1 MRKQGE
7 KLMYRSDMGIFEQQ
21 LRERQKRDQKEMSHS
36 IMDVI
41 DSLRGK
47 SRYHA
52 DEASTENLRH
62 ELALICQLYKVE
74 IPSEYHDTNDVN
86 ELIDYITQPSGVMHR
101 RVMLEGDWW
110 KNGAGALLAV
120 KKDKGDFCAI
130 LPRKT
135 GGYTFLDTK
144 SGAKVRVTNKNK
156 DMFEKEALCFYMPL
170 PVVEMSG
177 KQLLIF
183 LLKRIAPSDYAMVLI
198 ATLLATLLGML
209 TPFMTGF
216 IFSRLIPA
224 GKGEIVFTASILLII
239 TAFAAYIM
247 SIVRTGTLER
257 IKDRMDNILQNA
269 LMSRLIH
276 LPPRFFQRKSSG
288 GLAECINYLERISVI
303 IADAI
308 LGPGITAVFSLG
320 YVVQIW
326 LLAPAL
332 ALPAFVTL
340 IVQALIIIFSIK
352 QRARLFREE
361 FAANME
367 VKGITYSAISGIQR
381 IKLSGSEK
389 RMLSRWAKAYKNR
402 AKAGYNIYFPS
413 TMQNELVV
421 ATALAGT
428 LWVYFAGAVRG
439 IELSQFV
446 AFLSAFTIA
455 TNNLTSLSE
464 SGQLLYFFKP
474 ILNFVAPVLGE
485 VPETSAGKT
494 IVGRLSGAIELSHVT
509 FRYSENGPVVLD
521 DLDLKINPGE
531 YIAIVGRSGCGK
543 STLMRLLMGFEKPE
557 NGLVTYDQKDLE
569 ELDPASMRRN
579 IGAVLQN
586 GTLFAGSIFSNI
598 TISAPW
604 LTLKEAWEA
613 AEMASMADDIRNM
626 PMGMHTLISEGS
638 GGISG
643 GQKQRLM
650 IARAIAP
657 KPKILM
663 FDEATSALDNIT
675 QKKVSDTLDKL
686 NCTRVVIAH
695 RLSTIRNCDRILVL
709 DKGKIAED
717 GSYDELIAKNGLFA
731 ELVERQRL

>member
-1 MRKQGE
+1 MRKQE
-7 KLMYRSDMGIFEQQ
+7 KKRSNMGIFEEQ
-21 LRERQKRDQKEMSHS
+21 LLERLKRDDAELSHS
-36 IMDVI
+36 IDDVI

-52 DEASTENLRH
+52 DGTSMENLRH
-62 ELALICQLYKVE
+62 ELELICQFYKVD
-74 IPSEYHDTNDVN
+74 IPSEFHDTKDVN
-86 ELIDYITQPSGVMHR
+86 EFIDYMTHPSGIMHR
-101 RVMLEGDWW
+101 RVMLEGNWW
-110 KNGAGALLAV
+110 KDCDGALLAV
-120 KKDKGDFCAI
+120 TKDKGEFCAL

-135 GGYTFLDTK
+135 GGYSFWNTS
-144 SGAKVRVTNKNK
+144 SGAREKLTSKHK
-156 DMFEKEALCFYMPL
+156 DMFEKEALCFYEPL
-170 PVVEMSG
+170 PEEVKNG
-177 KQLLIF
+177 KQLLFFLFKHIAIF
-183 LLKRIAPSDYAMVLI
+183 DYAIVLL
-198 ATLLATLLGML
+198 ATLLATLLGMM
-209 TPFMTGF
+209 TPYISGI
-216 IFSRLIPA
+216 IFSRLIPS
-224 GKGEIVFTASILLII
+224 GKTDIVFTTAILLLI
-239 TAFAAYIM
+239 TVLAAYIM
-247 SIVRTGTLER
+247 SVVRTGTLER
-257 IKDRMDNILQNA
+257 IKNRMENVVQNA
-269 LMSRLIH
+269 LMSKLMH
-276 LPPRFFQRKSSG
+276 LPPRFFQRKSAG
-288 GLAECINYLERISVI
+288 GLATIITYLDRLPMV
-303 IADAI
+303 IADVL
-308 LGPGITAVFSLG
+308 LGPCITAVFSFA
-320 YVVQIW
+320 YVIQIGV
-326 LLAPAL
+326 LAPSL

-352 QRARLFREE
+352 QKLRLTREE
-361 FAANME
+361 LNANME

-389 RMLSRWAKAYKNR
+389 RIVSRWAKAYKNR
-402 AKAGYNIYFPS
+402 AKAAYKVYFPS

-421 ATALAGT
+421 AAALAGT
-428 LWVYFAGAVRG
+428 LWVYFSGASRG

-446 AFLSAFTIA
+446 VFLSAFSIA
-455 TNNLTSLSE
+455 TNNITSLSE
-464 SGQLLYFFKP
+464 CAQHLPFLKPSLKLIEP
-474 ILNFVAPVLGE
+474 ILSEA
-485 VPETSAGKT
+485 PETSAGKAV
-494 IVGRLSGAIELSHVT
+494 VGRLSGAIEMSHVT
-509 FRYSENGPVVLD
+509 FRYSEKSPVVLD
-521 DLDLKINPGE
+521 DLNLKIKPRE

-557 NGLVTYDQKDLE
+557 SGMIMYDQRDLA
-569 ELDPASMRRN
+569 ELDPASLRRN
-579 IGAVLQN
+579 IGVVLQN
-586 GTLFAGSIFSNI
+586 GKLFAGSIFSNI

-613 AEMASMADDIRNM
+613 AEMAGMADDIRNM

-675 QKKVSDTLDKL
+675 QKKVSDTLDTL

-695 RLSTIRNCDRILVL
+695 RLSTIRNCDRILVM

>member
-1 MRKQGE
+1 MRKQE
-7 KLMYRSDMGIFEQQ
+7 KKRSNMGIFEEQ
-21 LRERQKRDQKEMSHS
+21 LRERLKRDDAELSHS
-36 IMDVI
+36 IDDVI

-52 DEASTENLRH
+52 DGTSMENLRH
-62 ELALICQLYKVE
+62 ELELICQFYKVE
-74 IPSEYHDTNDVN
+74 IPSEFHDTKDVN
-86 ELIDYITQPSGVMHR
+86 EFIDYMTHPSGIMHR
-101 RVMLEGDWW
+101 RVMLEGNWW
-110 KNGAGALLAV
+110 KDCDGALLAV
-120 KKDKGDFCAI
+120 TKDKGEFCAL

-135 GGYTFLDTK
+135 GGYSFWNTS
-144 SGAKVRVTNKNK
+144 SGAREKLTSKHK
-156 DMFEKEALCFYMPL
+156 DMFEKEALCFYEPL
-170 PVVEMSG
+170 PEEVKNG
-177 KQLLIF
+177 KQLLFFLFKHIAIF
-183 LLKRIAPSDYAMVLI
+183 DYAIVLL
-198 ATLLATLLGML
+198 ATLLATLLGMM
-209 TPFMTGF
+209 TPYISGI
-216 IFSRLIPA
+216 IFSRLIPS
-224 GKGEIVFTASILLII
+224 GKTDIVFTTAILLLI
-239 TAFAAYIM
+239 TVLAAYIM
-247 SIVRTGTLER
+247 SVVRTGTLER
-257 IKDRMDNILQNA
+257 IKNRMENVVQNA
-269 LMSRLIH
+269 LMSKLMH
-276 LPPRFFQRKSSG
+276 LPPRFFQRKSAG
-288 GLAECINYLERISVI
+288 GLATIITYLDRLPMV
-303 IADAI
+303 IADVL
-308 LGPGITAVFSLG
+308 LGPCITAVFSFA
-320 YVVQIW
+320 YVIQIGV
-326 LLAPAL
+326 LAPSL

-352 QRARLFREE
+352 QKLRLTREE
-361 FAANME
+361 LNANME

-389 RMLSRWAKAYKNR
+389 RIVSRWAKAYKNR
-402 AKAGYNIYFPS
+402 AKAAYKVYFPS

-421 ATALAGT
+421 AAALAGT
-428 LWVYFAGAVRG
+428 LWVYFSGASRG

-446 AFLSAFTIA
+446 VFLSAFSIA
-455 TNNLTSLSE
+455 TNNITSLSE
-464 SGQLLYFFKP
+464 CAQHLPFLKPSLKLIEP
-474 ILNFVAPVLGE
+474 ILSEA
-485 VPETSAGKT
+485 PETSAGKT
-494 IVGRLSGAIELSHVT
+494 VVGRLSGAIEMSHVT
-509 FRYSENGPVVLD
+509 FRYSEKSPVVLD
-521 DLDLKINPGE
+521 DLNLKIKPRE

-557 NGLVTYDQKDLE
+557 SGMVMYDQKDLA
-569 ELDPASMRRN
+569 ELDPASLRRN
-579 IGAVLQN
+579 IGVVLQN
-586 GTLFAGSIFSNI
+586 GKLFAGSIFSNI

-613 AEMASMADDIRNM
+613 AEMAGMADDIRNM

-675 QKKVSDTLDKL
+675 QKKVSDTLDTL

-695 RLSTIRNCDRILVL
+695 RLSTIRNCDRILVM

>member
-1 MRKQGE
+1 MRKQE
-7 KLMYRSDMGIFEQQ
+7 KKRSNMGIFEEH
-21 LRERQKRDQKEMSHS
+21 LRERLKRDDAELSHS
-36 IMDVI
+36 IDDVI

-52 DEASTENLRH
+52 DGTSMENLRH
-62 ELALICQLYKVE
+62 ELELICQFYKVD
-74 IPSEYHDTNDVN
+74 IPSEFHDTKDVN
-86 ELIDYITQPSGVMHR
+86 EFIDYMTHPSGIMHR
-101 RVMLEGDWW
+101 RVMLEGNWW
-110 KNGAGALLAV
+110 KDCDGALLAV
-120 KKDKGDFCAI
+120 TKDKGEFCAL

-135 GGYTFLDTK
+135 GGYSFWNTS
-144 SGAKVRVTNKNK
+144 SGAREKLTSKHK
-156 DMFEKEALCFYMPL
+156 DMFEKEALCFYEPL
-170 PVVEMSG
+170 PEEVKNG
-177 KQLLIF
+177 KQLLFFLFKHIAIF
-183 LLKRIAPSDYAMVLI
+183 DYAIVLL
-198 ATLLATLLGML
+198 ATLLATLLGMM
-209 TPFMTGF
+209 TPYISGI
-216 IFSRLIPA
+216 IFSRLIPS
-224 GKGEIVFTASILLII
+224 GKTDIVFTTAILLLI
-239 TAFAAYIM
+239 TVLAAYIM
-247 SIVRTGTLER
+247 SVVRTGTLER
-257 IKDRMDNILQNA
+257 IKNRMENVVQNA
-269 LMSRLIH
+269 LMSKLMH
-276 LPPRFFQRKSSG
+276 LPPRFFQRKSAG
-288 GLAECINYLERISVI
+288 GLATIITYLDRLPMV
-303 IADAI
+303 IADVL
-308 LGPGITAVFSLG
+308 LGPCITAVFSFA
-320 YVVQIW
+320 YVIQIGV
-326 LLAPAL
+326 LAPSL

-352 QRARLFREE
+352 QKLRLTREE
-361 FAANME
+361 LNANME

-389 RMLSRWAKAYKNR
+389 RIVSRWAKAYKNR
-402 AKAGYNIYFPS
+402 AKAAYKVYFPS

-421 ATALAGT
+421 AAALAGT
-428 LWVYFAGAVRG
+428 LWVYFSGASRG

-446 AFLSAFTIA
+446 VFLSAFSIA
-455 TNNLTSLSE
+455 TNNITSLSE
-464 SGQLLYFFKP
+464 CAQHLPFLKPSLKLIEP
-474 ILNFVAPVLGE
+474 ILSEA
-485 VPETSAGKT
+485 PETSAGKT
-494 IVGRLSGAIELSHVT
+494 VVGRLSGTIEMSHVT
-509 FRYSENGPVVLD
+509 FRYSEKSPVVLD
-521 DLDLKINPGE
+521 DLNLKIKPRE

-557 NGLVTYDQKDLE
+557 SGMVMYDQKDLA
-569 ELDPASMRRN
+569 ELDPASLRRN
-579 IGAVLQN
+579 IGVVLQN
-586 GTLFAGSIFSNI
+586 GKLFAGSIFSNI

-613 AEMASMADDIRNM
+613 AEMAGMADDIRNM

-675 QKKVSDTLDKL
+675 QKKVSDTLDTL

-695 RLSTIRNCDRILVL
+695 RLSTIRNCDRILVM

>member
-1 MRKQGE
+1 
-7 KLMYRSDMGIFEQQ
+7 MGIFEEQ
-21 LRERQKRDQKEMSHS
+21 LRERLKRDDAELSHS
-36 IMDVI
+36 IDDVI

-52 DEASTENLRH
+52 DGTSMENLRH
-62 ELALICQLYKVE
+62 ELELICQFYKVD
-74 IPSEYHDTNDVN
+74 IPSEFHDTKDVN
-86 ELIDYITQPSGVMHR
+86 EFIDYMTHPSGIMHR
-101 RVMLEGDWW
+101 RVMLEGNWW
-110 KNGAGALLAV
+110 KDCDGALLAV
-120 KKDKGDFCAI
+120 TKDKGEFCAL

-135 GGYTFLDTK
+135 GGYSFWNTS
-144 SGAKVRVTNKNK
+144 SGAREKLTSKHK
-156 DMFEKEALCFYMPL
+156 DMFEKEALCFYEPL
-170 PVVEMSG
+170 PEEVKNG
-177 KQLLIF
+177 KQLLFFLFKHIAIF
-183 LLKRIAPSDYAMVLI
+183 DYAIVLL
-198 ATLLATLLGML
+198 ATLLATLLGMM
-209 TPFMTGF
+209 TPYISGI
-216 IFSRLIPA
+216 IFSRLIPS
-224 GKGEIVFTASILLII
+224 GKTDIVFTTAILLLI
-239 TAFAAYIM
+239 TVLAAYIM
-247 SIVRTGTLER
+247 SVVRTGTLER
-257 IKDRMDNILQNA
+257 IKNRMENVVQNA
-269 LMSRLIH
+269 LMSKLMH
-276 LPPRFFQRKSSG
+276 LPPRFFQRKSAG
-288 GLAECINYLERISVI
+288 GLATIITYLDRLPMV
-303 IADAI
+303 IADVL
-308 LGPGITAVFSLG
+308 LGPCITAVFSFA
-320 YVVQIW
+320 YVIQIGV
-326 LLAPAL
+326 LAPSL

-352 QRARLFREE
+352 QKLRLTREE
-361 FAANME
+361 LNANME

-389 RMLSRWAKAYKNR
+389 RIVSRWAKAYKNR
-402 AKAGYNIYFPS
+402 AKAAYKVYFPS

-421 ATALAGT
+421 AAALAGT
-428 LWVYFAGAVRG
+428 LWVYFSGASRG

-446 AFLSAFTIA
+446 VFLSAFSIA
-455 TNNLTSLSE
+455 TNNITSLSE
-464 SGQLLYFFKP
+464 CAQHLPFLKPSLKLIEP
-474 ILNFVAPVLGE
+474 ILSEA
-485 VPETSAGKT
+485 PETSAGKT
-494 IVGRLSGAIELSHVT
+494 VVGRLSGAIEMSHVT
-509 FRYSENGPVVLD
+509 FRYSEKSPVVLD
-521 DLDLKINPGE
+521 DLNLKIKPRE

-557 NGLVTYDQKDLE
+557 SGMVMYDQKDLA
-569 ELDPASMRRN
+569 ELDPASLRRN
-579 IGAVLQN
+579 IGVVLQN
-586 GTLFAGSIFSNI
+586 GKLFAGSIFSNI

-613 AEMASMADDIRNM
+613 AEMAGMADDIRNM

-675 QKKVSDTLDKL
+675 QKKVSDTLDTL

-695 RLSTIRNCDRILVL
+695 RLSTIRNCDRILVM

>member
-1 MRKQGE
+1 MRKQE
-7 KLMYRSDMGIFEQQ
+7 KKRSNMGIFEEQ
-21 LRERQKRDQKEMSHS
+21 LRERLKRDDAELSHS
-36 IMDVI
+36 IDDVI

-52 DEASTENLRH
+52 DGTSMENLRH
-62 ELALICQLYKVE
+62 ELELICQFYKVD
-74 IPSEYHDTNDVN
+74 IPSEFHDTKDVN
-86 ELIDYITQPSGVMHR
+86 EFIDYMTHPSGIMHR
-101 RVMLEGDWW
+101 RVMLEGNWW
-110 KNGAGALLAV
+110 KDCDGALLAV
-120 KKDKGDFCAI
+120 TKDKGEFCAL

-135 GGYTFLDTK
+135 GGYSFWNTS
-144 SGAKVRVTNKNK
+144 SGAREKLTGKHN
-156 DMFEKEALCFYMPL
+156 DMFEKEALCFYEPL
-170 PVVEMSG
+170 PEEVKNG
-177 KQLLIF
+177 KQLLFFLFKHIAIF
-183 LLKRIAPSDYAMVLI
+183 DYAIVLL
-198 ATLLATLLGML
+198 ATLLATLLGMM
-209 TPFMTGF
+209 TPYISGI
-216 IFSRLIPA
+216 IFSRLIPS
-224 GKGEIVFTASILLII
+224 GKTDIVFTTAILLLI
-239 TAFAAYIM
+239 TVLAAYIM
-247 SIVRTGTLER
+247 SVVRTGTLER
-257 IKDRMDNILQNA
+257 IKNRMENVVQNA
-269 LMSRLIH
+269 LMSKLMH
-276 LPPRFFQRKSSG
+276 LPPRFFQRKSAG
-288 GLAECINYLERISVI
+288 GLATIITYLDRLPMV
-303 IADAI
+303 IADVL
-308 LGPGITAVFSLG
+308 LGPCITAVFSFA
-320 YVVQIW
+320 YVIQIGV
-326 LLAPAL
+326 LAPSL

-352 QRARLFREE
+352 QKLRLTREE
-361 FAANME
+361 LNANME

-389 RMLSRWAKAYKNR
+389 RIVSRWAKAYKNR
-402 AKAGYNIYFPS
+402 AKAAYKVYFPS

-421 ATALAGT
+421 AAALAGT
-428 LWVYFAGAVRG
+428 LWVYFSGASRG

-446 AFLSAFTIA
+446 VFLSAFSIA
-455 TNNLTSLSE
+455 TNNITSLSE
-464 SGQLLYFFKP
+464 CAQHLPFLKPSLKLIEP
-474 ILNFVAPVLGE
+474 ILSE
-485 VPETSAGKT
+485 TPETSAGKT
-494 IVGRLSGAIELSHVT
+494 VVGRLSGAIEMSHVT
-509 FRYSENGPVVLD
+509 FRYSEKSPVVLD
-521 DLDLKINPGE
+521 DFNLKIKPRE

-557 NGLVTYDQKDLE
+557 SGMVMYDQKDLA
-569 ELDPASMRRN
+569 ELDPASLRRN
-579 IGAVLQN
+579 IGVVLQN
-586 GTLFAGSIFSNI
+586 GKLFAGSIFSNI

-613 AEMASMADDIRNM
+613 AEMAGMADDIRNM

-675 QKKVSDTLDKL
+675 QKKVSDTLDTL

-695 RLSTIRNCDRILVL
+695 RLSTIRNCDRILVM

>member
-1 MRKQGE
+1 MRKQE
-7 KLMYRSDMGIFEQQ
+7 KKRSNMGIFEEQ
-21 LRERQKRDQKEMSHS
+21 LLERLKRDDAELSHS
-36 IMDVI
+36 IDDVI

-52 DEASTENLRH
+52 DGTSMENLRH
-62 ELALICQLYKVE
+62 ELELICQFYKVD
-74 IPSEYHDTNDVN
+74 IPSEFHDTKDVN
-86 ELIDYITQPSGVMHR
+86 EFIDYMTHPSGIMHR
-101 RVMLEGDWW
+101 RVMLEGNWW
-110 KNGAGALLAV
+110 KDCDGALLAV
-120 KKDKGDFCAI
+120 TKDKGEFCAL

-135 GGYTFLDTK
+135 GGYSFWNTS
-144 SGAKVRVTNKNK
+144 SGAREKLTSKHK
-156 DMFEKEALCFYMPL
+156 DMFEKEALCFYEPL
-170 PVVEMSG
+170 PEEVKNG
-177 KQLLIF
+177 KQLLFFLFKHIAIF
-183 LLKRIAPSDYAMVLI
+183 DYAIVLL
-198 ATLLATLLGML
+198 ATLLATLLGMM
-209 TPFMTGF
+209 TPYISGI
-216 IFSRLIPA
+216 IFSRLIPS
-224 GKGEIVFTASILLII
+224 GKTDIVFTTAILLLI
-239 TAFAAYIM
+239 TVLAAYIM
-247 SIVRTGTLER
+247 SVVRTGTLER
-257 IKDRMDNILQNA
+257 IKNRMENVVQNA
-269 LMSRLIH
+269 LMSKLMH
-276 LPPRFFQRKSSG
+276 LPPRFFQRKSAG
-288 GLAECINYLERISVI
+288 GLATIITYLDRLPMV
-303 IADAI
+303 IADVL
-308 LGPGITAVFSLG
+308 LGPCITAVFSFA
-320 YVVQIW
+320 YVIQIGV
-326 LLAPAL
+326 LAPSL

-352 QRARLFREE
+352 QKLRLTREE
-361 FAANME
+361 LSANME

-389 RMLSRWAKAYKNR
+389 RIVSRWAKAYKDR
-402 AKAGYNIYFPS
+402 AKAAYKVYFPS

-421 ATALAGT
+421 AAALAGT
-428 LWVYFAGAVRG
+428 LWVYFSGASRG

-446 AFLSAFTIA
+446 VFLSAFSIA
-455 TNNLTSLSE
+455 TNNITSLSE
-464 SGQLLYFFKP
+464 CAQHLPFLKPSLKLIEP
-474 ILNFVAPVLGE
+474 ILSEA
-485 VPETSAGKT
+485 PETSAGKMV
-494 IVGRLSGAIELSHVT
+494 VGRLSGAIEMSHVT
-509 FRYSENGPVVLD
+509 FRYSEKSPVVLD
-521 DLDLKINPGE
+521 DLNLKIKPRE

-557 NGLVTYDQKDLE
+557 SGMIMYDQRDLA
-569 ELDPASMRRN
+569 ELDPASLRRN
-579 IGAVLQN
+579 IGVVLQN
-586 GTLFAGSIFSNI
+586 GKLFAGSIFSNI

-613 AEMASMADDIRNM
+613 AEMAGMADDIRNM

-675 QKKVSDTLDKL
+675 QKKVSDTLDTL

-695 RLSTIRNCDRILVL
+695 RLSTIRNCDRILVM

>member
-1 MRKQGE
+1 MRKQE
-7 KLMYRSDMGIFEQQ
+7 KKRSNMGIFEEH
-21 LRERQKRDQKEMSHS
+21 LRERLKRDDAELSHS
-36 IMDVI
+36 IDDVI

-52 DEASTENLRH
+52 DGTSMENLRH
-62 ELALICQLYKVE
+62 ELELICQFYKVD
-74 IPSEYHDTNDVN
+74 IPSEFHDTKDVN
-86 ELIDYITQPSGVMHR
+86 EFIDYMTHPSGIMHR
-101 RVMLEGDWW
+101 RVMLEGNWW
-110 KNGAGALLAV
+110 KDCDGALLAV
-120 KKDKGDFCAI
+120 TKDKGEFCAL

-135 GGYTFLDTK
+135 GGYSFWNTS
-144 SGAKVRVTNKNK
+144 SGAREKLTSKHK
-156 DMFEKEALCFYMPL
+156 DMFEKEALCFYEPL
-170 PVVEMSG
+170 PEEVKNG
-177 KQLLIF
+177 KQLLFFLFKHIAIF
-183 LLKRIAPSDYAMVLI
+183 DYAIVLL
-198 ATLLATLLGML
+198 ATLLATLLGMM
-209 TPFMTGF
+209 TPYISGI
-216 IFSRLIPA
+216 IFSRLIPS
-224 GKGEIVFTASILLII
+224 GKTDIVFTTAILLLI
-239 TAFAAYIM
+239 TVLAAYIM
-247 SIVRTGTLER
+247 SVVRTGTLER
-257 IKDRMDNILQNA
+257 IKNRMENVVQNA
-269 LMSRLIH
+269 LMSKLMH
-276 LPPRFFQRKSSG
+276 LPPRFFQRKSAG
-288 GLAECINYLERISVI
+288 GLATIITYLDRLPMV
-303 IADAI
+303 IADVL
-308 LGPGITAVFSLG
+308 LGPCITAVFSFA
-320 YVVQIW
+320 YVIQIGV
-326 LLAPAL
+326 LAPSL

-352 QRARLFREE
+352 QKLRLTREE
-361 FAANME
+361 LNANME

-389 RMLSRWAKAYKNR
+389 RIVSRWAKAYKNR
-402 AKAGYNIYFPS
+402 AKAAYKVYFPS

-421 ATALAGT
+421 AAALAGT
-428 LWVYFAGAVRG
+428 LWVYFSGASRG

-446 AFLSAFTIA
+446 VFLSAFSIA
-455 TNNLTSLSE
+455 TNNITSLSE
-464 SGQLLYFFKP
+464 CAQHLPFLKPSLKLIEP
-474 ILNFVAPVLGE
+474 ILSEA
-485 VPETSAGKT
+485 PETSAGKT
-494 IVGRLSGAIELSHVT
+494 VVGRLSGAIEMSHVT
-509 FRYSENGPVVLD
+509 FRYSEKSPVVLD
-521 DLDLKINPGE
+521 DLNLKIKPRE

-557 NGLVTYDQKDLE
+557 SGMVMYDQKDLA
-569 ELDPASMRRN
+569 ELDPASLRRN
-579 IGAVLQN
+579 IGVVLQN
-586 GTLFAGSIFSNI
+586 GKLFAGSIFSNI

-613 AEMASMADDIRNM
+613 AEMAGMADDIRNM

-675 QKKVSDTLDKL
+675 QKKVSDTLDTL

-695 RLSTIRNCDRILVL
+695 RLSTIRNCDRILVM

>member
-1 MRKQGE
+1 MRKQE
-7 KLMYRSDMGIFEQQ
+7 KKRSNMGIFEEQ
-21 LRERQKRDQKEMSHS
+21 LRERLKRDDAELSHS
-36 IMDVI
+36 IDDVI

-52 DEASTENLRH
+52 DGTSMENLRH
-62 ELALICQLYKVE
+62 ELELICQFYKVD
-74 IPSEYHDTNDVN
+74 IPSEFHDTKDVN
-86 ELIDYITQPSGVMHR
+86 EFIDYMTHPSGIMHR
-101 RVMLEGDWW
+101 RVMLEGNWW
-110 KNGAGALLAV
+110 KDCDGALLAV
-120 KKDKGDFCAI
+120 TKDKGEFCAL

-135 GGYTFLDTK
+135 GGYSFWNTS
-144 SGAKVRVTNKNK
+144 SGAREKLTSKHK
-156 DMFEKEALCFYMPL
+156 DMFEKEALCFYEPL
-170 PVVEMSG
+170 PEEVKNG
-177 KQLLIF
+177 KQLLFFLFKHIAIF
-183 LLKRIAPSDYAMVLI
+183 DYAVVLL
-198 ATLLATLLGML
+198 ATLLATLLGMM
-209 TPFMTGF
+209 TPYISGI
-216 IFSRLIPA
+216 IFSRLIPS
-224 GKGEIVFTASILLII
+224 GKTDIVFTTAILLLI
-239 TAFAAYIM
+239 TVLAAYIM
-247 SIVRTGTLER
+247 SVVRTGTLER
-257 IKDRMDNILQNA
+257 IKNRMENVVQNA
-269 LMSRLIH
+269 LMSKLMH
-276 LPPRFFQRKSSG
+276 LPPRFFQRKSAG
-288 GLAECINYLERISVI
+288 GLATIITYLDRLPMV
-303 IADAI
+303 IADVL
-308 LGPGITAVFSLG
+308 LGPCITAVFSFA
-320 YVVQIW
+320 YVIQIGV
-326 LLAPAL
+326 LAPSL

-352 QRARLFREE
+352 QKLRLTREE
-361 FAANME
+361 LNANME

-389 RMLSRWAKAYKNR
+389 RIVSRWAKAYKNR
-402 AKAGYNIYFPS
+402 AKAAYKVYFPS

-421 ATALAGT
+421 AAALAGT
-428 LWVYFAGAVRG
+428 LWVYFSGASRG

-446 AFLSAFTIA
+446 VFLSAFSIA
-455 TNNLTSLSE
+455 TNNITSLSE
-464 SGQLLYFFKP
+464 CAQHLPFLKPSLKLIEP
-474 ILNFVAPVLGE
+474 ILSEA
-485 VPETSAGKT
+485 PETSAGKT
-494 IVGRLSGAIELSHVT
+494 VVGRLSGAIEMSHVT
-509 FRYSENGPVVLD
+509 FRYSEKSPVVLD
-521 DLDLKINPGE
+521 DLNLKIKPRE

-557 NGLVTYDQKDLE
+557 SGMVMYDQKDLA
-569 ELDPASMRRN
+569 ELDPASLRRN
-579 IGAVLQN
+579 IGVVLQN
-586 GTLFAGSIFSNI
+586 GKLFAGSIFSNI

-613 AEMASMADDIRNM
+613 AEMAGMADDIRNM

-675 QKKVSDTLDKL
+675 QKKVSDTLDTL

-695 RLSTIRNCDRILVL
+695 RLSTIRNCDRILVM

>member
-1 MRKQGE
+1 MRKQE
-7 KLMYRSDMGIFEQQ
+7 KKRSNMGIFEEH
-21 LRERQKRDQKEMSHS
+21 LRERLKREDAELSHS
-36 IMDVI
+36 IDDVI

-52 DEASTENLRH
+52 DGTSMENLRH
-62 ELALICQLYKVE
+62 ELELICQFYKVD
-74 IPSEYHDTNDVN
+74 IPSEFHDTKDVN
-86 ELIDYITQPSGVMHR
+86 EFIDYMTHPSGIMHR
-101 RVMLEGDWW
+101 RVMLEGNWW
-110 KNGAGALLAV
+110 KDCDGALLAV
-120 KKDKGDFCAI
+120 TKDKGEFCAL

-135 GGYTFLDTK
+135 GGYSFWNTS
-144 SGAKVRVTNKNK
+144 SGAREKLTSKHK
-156 DMFEKEALCFYMPL
+156 DMFEKEALCFYEPL
-170 PVVEMSG
+170 PEEVKNG
-177 KQLLIF
+177 KQLLFFLFKHIAIF
-183 LLKRIAPSDYAMVLI
+183 DYAIVLL
-198 ATLLATLLGML
+198 ATLLATLLGMM
-209 TPFMTGF
+209 TPYISGI
-216 IFSRLIPA
+216 IFSRLIPS
-224 GKGEIVFTASILLII
+224 GKTDIVFTTAILLLI
-239 TAFAAYIM
+239 TVLAAYIM
-247 SIVRTGTLER
+247 SVVRTGTLER
-257 IKDRMDNILQNA
+257 IKNRMENVVQNA
-269 LMSRLIH
+269 LMSKLMH
-276 LPPRFFQRKSSG
+276 LPPRFFQRKSAG
-288 GLAECINYLERISVI
+288 GLATIITYLDRLPMV
-303 IADAI
+303 IADVL
-308 LGPGITAVFSLG
+308 LGPCITAVFSFA
-320 YVVQIW
+320 YVIQIGV
-326 LLAPAL
+326 LAPSL

-352 QRARLFREE
+352 QKLRLTREE
-361 FAANME
+361 LNANME

-389 RMLSRWAKAYKNR
+389 RIVSRWAKAYKNR
-402 AKAGYNIYFPS
+402 AKAAYKVYFPS

-421 ATALAGT
+421 AAALAGT
-428 LWVYFAGAVRG
+428 LWVYFSGASRG

-446 AFLSAFTIA
+446 VFLSAFSIA
-455 TNNLTSLSE
+455 TNNITSLSE
-464 SGQLLYFFKP
+464 CAQHLPFLKPSLKLIEP
-474 ILNFVAPVLGE
+474 ILSEA
-485 VPETSAGKT
+485 PETSAGKT
-494 IVGRLSGAIELSHVT
+494 VVGRLSGAIEMSHVT
-509 FRYSENGPVVLD
+509 FRYSEKSPVVLD
-521 DLDLKINPGE
+521 DLNLKIKPRE

-557 NGLVTYDQKDLE
+557 SGMVMYDQKDLA
-569 ELDPASMRRN
+569 ELDPASLRRN
-579 IGAVLQN
+579 IGVVLQN
-586 GTLFAGSIFSNI
+586 GKLFAGSIFSNI

-613 AEMASMADDIRNM
+613 AEMAGMADDIRNM

-675 QKKVSDTLDKL
+675 QKKVSDTLDTL

-695 RLSTIRNCDRILVL
+695 RLSTIRNCDRILVM

>member
-1 MRKQGE
+1 MRKQE
-7 KLMYRSDMGIFEQQ
+7 KKRSNMGIFEEQ
-21 LRERQKRDQKEMSHS
+21 LRERLKRDDAELSHS
-36 IMDVI
+36 IDDVI

-52 DEASTENLRH
+52 DGTSMENLRH
-62 ELALICQLYKVE
+62 ELELICQFYKVD
-74 IPSEYHDTNDVN
+74 IPSEFHDTKDVN
-86 ELIDYITQPSGVMHR
+86 EFIDYMTHPSGIMHR
-101 RVMLEGDWW
+101 RVMLEGNWW
-110 KNGAGALLAV
+110 KDCDGALLAV
-120 KKDKGDFCAI
+120 TKDKGEFCAL

-135 GGYTFLDTK
+135 GGYSFWNTS
-144 SGAKVRVTNKNK
+144 SGAREKLTGKHN
-156 DMFEKEALCFYMPL
+156 DMFEKEALCFYEPL
-170 PVVEMSG
+170 PEEVKNG
-177 KQLLIF
+177 KQLLFFLFKHIAIF
-183 LLKRIAPSDYAMVLI
+183 DYAIVLL
-198 ATLLATLLGML
+198 ATLLATLLGMM
-209 TPFMTGF
+209 TPYISGI
-216 IFSRLIPA
+216 IFSRLIPS
-224 GKGEIVFTASILLII
+224 GKTDIVFTTAILLLI
-239 TAFAAYIM
+239 TVLAAYIM
-247 SIVRTGTLER
+247 SVVRTGTLER
-257 IKDRMDNILQNA
+257 IKNRMENVVQNA
-269 LMSRLIH
+269 LMSKLMH
-276 LPPRFFQRKSSG
+276 LPPRFFQRKSAG
-288 GLAECINYLERISVI
+288 GLATIITYLDRLPMV
-303 IADAI
+303 IADVL
-308 LGPGITAVFSLG
+308 LGPCITAVFSFA
-320 YVVQIW
+320 YVIQIGV
-326 LLAPAL
+326 LAPSL

-352 QRARLFREE
+352 QKLRLTREE
-361 FAANME
+361 LNANME

-389 RMLSRWAKAYKNR
+389 RIVSRWAKAYKNR
-402 AKAGYNIYFPS
+402 AKAAYKVYFPS

-421 ATALAGT
+421 AAALAGT
-428 LWVYFAGAVRG
+428 LWVYFSGASRG

-446 AFLSAFTIA
+446 VFLSAFSIA
-455 TNNLTSLSE
+455 TNNITSLSE
-464 SGQLLYFFKP
+464 CAQHLPFLKPSLKLIEP
-474 ILNFVAPVLGE
+474 ILSEA
-485 VPETSAGKT
+485 PETSAGKMV
-494 IVGRLSGAIELSHVT
+494 VGRLSGAIEMSHVT
-509 FRYSENGPVVLD
+509 FRYSEKSPVVLD
-521 DLDLKINPGE
+521 DLNLKIKPRE

-557 NGLVTYDQKDLE
+557 SGMVMYDQKDLA
-569 ELDPASMRRN
+569 ELDPASLRRN
-579 IGAVLQN
+579 IGVVLQN
-586 GTLFAGSIFSNI
+586 GKLFAGSIFSNI

-613 AEMASMADDIRNM
+613 AEMAGMADDIRNM

-675 QKKVSDTLDKL
+675 QKKVSDTLDTL

-695 RLSTIRNCDRILVL
+695 RLSTIRNCDRILVM

>member
-1 MRKQGE
+1 MRKQE
-7 KLMYRSDMGIFEQQ
+7 KKRSNMGIFEEQ
-21 LRERQKRDQKEMSHS
+21 LRERLKRDDAELSHS
-36 IMDVI
+36 IDDVI

-52 DEASTENLRH
+52 DGTSMENLRH
-62 ELALICQLYKVE
+62 ELELICQFYKVD
-74 IPSEYHDTNDVN
+74 IPSEFHDTKDVN
-86 ELIDYITQPSGVMHR
+86 EFIDYMTHPSGIMHR
-101 RVMLEGDWW
+101 RVMLEGNWW
-110 KNGAGALLAV
+110 KDCDGALLAV
-120 KKDKGDFCAI
+120 TKDKGEFCAL

-135 GGYTFLDTK
+135 GGYSFWNTS
-144 SGAKVRVTNKNK
+144 SGAREKLTSKHK
-156 DMFEKEALCFYMPL
+156 DMFEKEALCFYEPL
-170 PVVEMSG
+170 PEEVKNG
-177 KQLLIF
+177 KQLLFFLFKHIAIF
-183 LLKRIAPSDYAMVLI
+183 DYAIVLL
-198 ATLLATLLGML
+198 ATLLATLLGMM
-209 TPFMTGF
+209 TPYISGI
-216 IFSRLIPA
+216 IFSRLIPS
-224 GKGEIVFTASILLII
+224 GKTDIVFTTAILLLI
-239 TAFAAYIM
+239 TVLAAYIM
-247 SIVRTGTLER
+247 SVVRTGTLER
-257 IKDRMDNILQNA
+257 IKNRMENVVQNA
-269 LMSRLIH
+269 LMSKLMH
-276 LPPRFFQRKSSG
+276 LPPRFFQRKSAG
-288 GLAECINYLERISVI
+288 GLATIITYLDRLPMV
-303 IADAI
+303 IADVL
-308 LGPGITAVFSLG
+308 LGPCITAVFSFA
-320 YVVQIW
+320 YVIQIGV
-326 LLAPAL
+326 LAPSL

-352 QRARLFREE
+352 QKLRLTREE
-361 FAANME
+361 LNANME

-389 RMLSRWAKAYKNR
+389 RIVSRWAKAYKNR
-402 AKAGYNIYFPS
+402 AKAAYKVYFPS

-421 ATALAGT
+421 AAALAGT
-428 LWVYFAGAVRG
+428 LWVYFSGASRG

-446 AFLSAFTIA
+446 VFLSAFSIA
-455 TNNLTSLSE
+455 TNNITSLSE
-464 SGQLLYFFKP
+464 CAQHLPFLKPSLKLIEP
-474 ILNFVAPVLGE
+474 ILSEA
-485 VPETSAGKT
+485 PETSAGKT
-494 IVGRLSGAIELSHVT
+494 VVGRLSGAIEMSHVT
-509 FRYSENGPVVLD
+509 FRYSEKSPVVLN
-521 DLDLKINPGE
+521 DLNLKIKPRE

-557 NGLVTYDQKDLE
+557 SGMVMYDQKDLA
-569 ELDPASMRRN
+569 ELDPASLRRN
-579 IGAVLQN
+579 IGVVLQN
-586 GTLFAGSIFSNI
+586 GKLFAGSIFSNI

-613 AEMASMADDIRNM
+613 AEMAGMADDIRNM

-675 QKKVSDTLDKL
+675 QKKVSDTLDTL

-695 RLSTIRNCDRILVL
+695 RLSTIRNCDRILVM

>member
-1 MRKQGE
+1 MRKQE
-7 KLMYRSDMGIFEQQ
+7 KKRSNMGIFEEH
-21 LRERQKRDQKEMSHS
+21 LRERLKRDDAELSHS
-36 IMDVI
+36 IDDVI

-52 DEASTENLRH
+52 DGTSMENLRH
-62 ELALICQLYKVE
+62 ELELICQFYKVD
-74 IPSEYHDTNDVN
+74 IPSEFHDTKDVN
-86 ELIDYITQPSGVMHR
+86 EFIDYMTHPSGIMHR
-101 RVMLEGDWW
+101 RVMLEGNWW
-110 KNGAGALLAV
+110 KDCDGALLAV
-120 KKDKGDFCAI
+120 TKDKGEFCAL

-135 GGYTFLDTK
+135 GGYSFWNTS
-144 SGAKVRVTNKNK
+144 SGAREKLTGKHN
-156 DMFEKEALCFYMPL
+156 DMFEKEALCFYEPL
-170 PVVEMSG
+170 PEEVKNG
-177 KQLLIF
+177 KQLLFFLFKHIAIF
-183 LLKRIAPSDYAMVLI
+183 DYAIVLL
-198 ATLLATLLGML
+198 ATLLATLLGMM
-209 TPFMTGF
+209 TPYISGI
-216 IFSRLIPA
+216 IFSRLIPS
-224 GKGEIVFTASILLII
+224 GKTDIVFTTAILLLI
-239 TAFAAYIM
+239 TVLAAYIM
-247 SIVRTGTLER
+247 SVVRTGTLER
-257 IKDRMDNILQNA
+257 IKNRMENVVQNA
-269 LMSRLIH
+269 LMSKLMH
-276 LPPRFFQRKSSG
+276 LPPRFFQRKSAG
-288 GLAECINYLERISVI
+288 GLATIITYLDRLPMV
-303 IADAI
+303 IADVL
-308 LGPGITAVFSLG
+308 LGPCITAVFSFA
-320 YVVQIW
+320 YVIQIGV
-326 LLAPAL
+326 LAPSL

-352 QRARLFREE
+352 QKLRLTREE
-361 FAANME
+361 LNANME

-389 RMLSRWAKAYKNR
+389 RIVSRWAKAYKNR
-402 AKAGYNIYFPS
+402 AKAAYKVYFPS

-421 ATALAGT
+421 AAALAGT
-428 LWVYFAGAVRG
+428 LWVYFSGASRG

-446 AFLSAFTIA
+446 VFLSAFSIA
-455 TNNLTSLSE
+455 TNNITSLSE
-464 SGQLLYFFKP
+464 CAQHLPFLKPSLKLIEP
-474 ILNFVAPVLGE
+474 ILSEA
-485 VPETSAGKT
+485 PETSAGKT
-494 IVGRLSGAIELSHVT
+494 VVGRLSGAIEMSHVT
-509 FRYSENGPVVLD
+509 FRYSEKSPVVLD
-521 DLDLKINPGE
+521 DLNLKIKPRE

-557 NGLVTYDQKDLE
+557 SGMVMYDQKDLA
-569 ELDPASMRRN
+569 ELDPASLRRN
-579 IGAVLQN
+579 IGVVLQN
-586 GTLFAGSIFSNI
+586 GKLFAGSIFSNI

-613 AEMASMADDIRNM
+613 AEMAGMADDIRNM

-675 QKKVSDTLDKL
+675 QKKVSDTLDTL

-695 RLSTIRNCDRILVL
+695 RLSTIRNCDRILVM

>member
-1 MRKQGE
+1 MRKQE
-7 KLMYRSDMGIFEQQ
+7 KKRSNMGIFEEQ
-21 LRERQKRDQKEMSHS
+21 LRERLKRDDAELSHS
-36 IMDVI
+36 IDDVI

-52 DEASTENLRH
+52 DGTSMENLRH
-62 ELALICQLYKVE
+62 ELELICQFYKVD
-74 IPSEYHDTNDVN
+74 IPSEFHDTKDVN
-86 ELIDYITQPSGVMHR
+86 EFIDYMKHPSGIMHR
-101 RVMLEGDWW
+101 RVMLEGNWW
-110 KNGAGALLAV
+110 KDCDGALLAV
-120 KKDKGDFCAI
+120 TKDKGEFCAL

-135 GGYTFLDTK
+135 GGYSFWNTS
-144 SGAKVRVTNKNK
+144 SGAREKLTSKHK
-156 DMFEKEALCFYMPL
+156 DMFEKEALCFYEPL
-170 PVVEMSG
+170 PEEVKNG
-177 KQLLIF
+177 KQLLFFLFKHIAIF
-183 LLKRIAPSDYAMVLI
+183 DYAIVLL
-198 ATLLATLLGML
+198 ATLLATLLGMM
-209 TPFMTGF
+209 TPYISGI
-216 IFSRLIPA
+216 IFSRLIPS
-224 GKGEIVFTASILLII
+224 GKTDIVFTTAILLLI
-239 TAFAAYIM
+239 TVLAAYIM
-247 SIVRTGTLER
+247 SVVRTGTLER
-257 IKDRMDNILQNA
+257 IKNRMENVVQNA
-269 LMSRLIH
+269 LMSKLMH
-276 LPPRFFQRKSSG
+276 LPPRFFQRKSAG
-288 GLAECINYLERISVI
+288 GLATIITYLDRLPMV
-303 IADAI
+303 IADVL
-308 LGPGITAVFSLG
+308 LGPCITAVFSFA
-320 YVVQIW
+320 YVIQIGV
-326 LLAPAL
+326 LAPSL

-352 QRARLFREE
+352 QKLRLTREE
-361 FAANME
+361 LNANME

-389 RMLSRWAKAYKNR
+389 RIVSRWAKAYKNR
-402 AKAGYNIYFPS
+402 AKAAYKVYFPS

-421 ATALAGT
+421 AAALAGT
-428 LWVYFAGAVRG
+428 LWVYFSGASRG

-446 AFLSAFTIA
+446 VFLSAFSIA
-455 TNNLTSLSE
+455 TNNITSLSE
-464 SGQLLYFFKP
+464 CAQHLPFLKPSLKLIEP
-474 ILNFVAPVLGE
+474 ILSEA
-485 VPETSAGKT
+485 PETSAGKT
-494 IVGRLSGAIELSHVT
+494 VVGRLSGAIEMSHVT
-509 FRYSENGPVVLD
+509 FRYSEKSPVVLD
-521 DLDLKINPGE
+521 DLNLKIKPRE

-557 NGLVTYDQKDLE
+557 SGMVMYDQKDLA
-569 ELDPASMRRN
+569 ELDPASLRRN
-579 IGAVLQN
+579 IGVVLQN
-586 GTLFAGSIFSNI
+586 GKLFAGSIFSNI

-613 AEMASMADDIRNM
+613 AEMAGMADDIRNM

-675 QKKVSDTLDKL
+675 QKKVSDTLDTL

-695 RLSTIRNCDRILVL
+695 RLSTIRNCDRILVM

>member
-1 MRKQGE
+1 MRKQE
-7 KLMYRSDMGIFEQQ
+7 KKRSNMGIFEEQ
-21 LRERQKRDQKEMSHS
+21 LRERLKRDDAELSHS
-36 IMDVI
+36 IDDVI

-52 DEASTENLRH
+52 DGTSMENLRH
-62 ELALICQLYKVE
+62 ELELICQFYKVD
-74 IPSEYHDTNDVN
+74 IPSEFHDTKDVN
-86 ELIDYITQPSGVMHR
+86 EFIDYMTHPSGIMHR
-101 RVMLEGDWW
+101 RVMLEGNWW
-110 KNGAGALLAV
+110 KDCDGALLAV
-120 KKDKGDFCAI
+120 TKDKGEFCAL

-135 GGYTFLDTK
+135 GGYSFWNTS
-144 SGAKVRVTNKNK
+144 SGAREKLTSKHK
-156 DMFEKEALCFYMPL
+156 DMFEKEALCFYEPL
-170 PVVEMSG
+170 PEEVKNG
-177 KQLLIF
+177 KQLLFFLFKHIAIF
-183 LLKRIAPSDYAMVLI
+183 DYAIVLL
-198 ATLLATLLGML
+198 ATLLATLLGMM
-209 TPFMTGF
+209 TPYISGI
-216 IFSRLIPA
+216 IFSRLIPS
-224 GKGEIVFTASILLII
+224 GKTDIVFTTAILLLI
-239 TAFAAYIM
+239 TVLAAYIM
-247 SIVRTGTLER
+247 SVVRTGTLER
-257 IKDRMDNILQNA
+257 IKNRMENVVQNA
-269 LMSRLIH
+269 LMSKLMH
-276 LPPRFFQRKSSG
+276 LPPRFFQRKSAG
-288 GLAECINYLERISVI
+288 GLATIITYLDRLPMV
-303 IADAI
+303 IADVL
-308 LGPGITAVFSLG
+308 LGPCITAVFSFA
-320 YVVQIW
+320 YVIQIGV
-326 LLAPAL
+326 LAPSL

-352 QRARLFREE
+352 QKLRLTREE
-361 FAANME
+361 LNANME

-389 RMLSRWAKAYKNR
+389 RIVSRWAKAYKNR
-402 AKAGYNIYFPS
+402 AKAAYKVYFPS

-421 ATALAGT
+421 AAALAGT
-428 LWVYFAGAVRG
+428 LWVYFSGASRG

-446 AFLSAFTIA
+446 VFLSAFSIA
-455 TNNLTSLSE
+455 TNNITSLSE
-464 SGQLLYFFKP
+464 CAQHLPFLKPSLKLIEP
-474 ILNFVAPVLGE
+474 ILSEA
-485 VPETSAGKT
+485 PETSAGKT
-494 IVGRLSGAIELSHVT
+494 VVGRLSGAIEMSHVT
-509 FRYSENGPVVLD
+509 FRYSEKSPVVLD
-521 DLDLKINPGE
+521 DLNLKIKPRE

-557 NGLVTYDQKDLE
+557 SGVVMYDQKDLA
-569 ELDPASMRRN
+569 ELDPASLRRN
-579 IGAVLQN
+579 IGVVLQN
-586 GTLFAGSIFSNI
+586 GKLFAGSIFSNI

-613 AEMASMADDIRNM
+613 AEMAGMADDIRNM

-675 QKKVSDTLDKL
+675 QKKVSDTLDTL

-695 RLSTIRNCDRILVL
+695 RLSTIRNCDRILVM

>member
-1 MRKQGE
+1 MRKQE
-7 KLMYRSDMGIFEQQ
+7 KKRSNMGIFEEQ
-21 LRERQKRDQKEMSHS
+21 LRERLKRDDAELSHS
-36 IMDVI
+36 IDDVI

-52 DEASTENLRH
+52 DGTSMENLRH
-62 ELALICQLYKVE
+62 ELELICQFYKVE
-74 IPSEYHDTNDVN
+74 IPSEFHDTKDVN
-86 ELIDYITQPSGVMHR
+86 EFIDYMTHPSGIMHR
-101 RVMLEGDWW
+101 RVMLEGNWW
-110 KNGAGALLAV
+110 KDCDGALLAV
-120 KKDKGDFCAI
+120 TKDKGEFCAL

-135 GGYTFLDTK
+135 GGYSFWNTS
-144 SGAKVRVTNKNK
+144 SGAREKLTSKHK
-156 DMFEKEALCFYMPL
+156 DMFEKEALCFYEPL
-170 PVVEMSG
+170 PEEVKNG
-177 KQLLIF
+177 KQLLFFLFKHIAIF
-183 LLKRIAPSDYAMVLI
+183 DYAVVLL
-198 ATLLATLLGML
+198 ATLLATLLGMM
-209 TPFMTGF
+209 TPYISGI
-216 IFSRLIPA
+216 IFSRLIPS
-224 GKGEIVFTASILLII
+224 GKTDIVFTTAILLLI
-239 TAFAAYIM
+239 TVLAAYIM
-247 SIVRTGTLER
+247 SVVRTGTLER
-257 IKDRMDNILQNA
+257 IKNRMENVVQNA
-269 LMSRLIH
+269 LMSKLMH
-276 LPPRFFQRKSSG
+276 LPPRFFQRKSAG
-288 GLAECINYLERISVI
+288 GLATIITYLDRLPMV
-303 IADAI
+303 IADVL
-308 LGPGITAVFSLG
+308 LGPCITAVFSFA
-320 YVVQIW
+320 YVIQIGV
-326 LLAPAL
+326 LAPSL

-352 QRARLFREE
+352 QKLRLTREE
-361 FAANME
+361 LNANME

-389 RMLSRWAKAYKNR
+389 RIVSRWAKAYKNR
-402 AKAGYNIYFPS
+402 AKAAYKVYFPS

-421 ATALAGT
+421 AAALAGT
-428 LWVYFAGAVRG
+428 LWVYFSGASRG

-446 AFLSAFTIA
+446 VFLSAFSIA
-455 TNNLTSLSE
+455 TNNITSLSE
-464 SGQLLYFFKP
+464 CAQHLPFLKPSLKLIEP
-474 ILNFVAPVLGE
+474 ILSEA
-485 VPETSAGKT
+485 PETSAGKT
-494 IVGRLSGAIELSHVT
+494 VVGRLSGAIEMSHVT
-509 FRYSENGPVVLD
+509 FRYSEKSPVVLD
-521 DLDLKINPGE
+521 DLNLKIKPRE

-557 NGLVTYDQKDLE
+557 SGMVMYDQKDLA
-569 ELDPASMRRN
+569 ELDPASLRRN
-579 IGAVLQN
+579 IGVVLQN
-586 GTLFAGSIFSNI
+586 GKLFAGSIFSNI

-613 AEMASMADDIRNM
+613 AEMAGMADDIRNM

-675 QKKVSDTLDKL
+675 QKKVSDTLDTL

-695 RLSTIRNCDRILVL
+695 RLSTIRNCDRILVM

>member
-1 MRKQGE
+1 MRKQE
-7 KLMYRSDMGIFEQQ
+7 KKRSNMGIFEEQ
-21 LRERQKRDQKEMSHS
+21 LRERLKRDDAELSHS
-36 IMDVI
+36 IDDVI

-52 DEASTENLRH
+52 DGTSMENLRH
-62 ELALICQLYKVE
+62 ELELICQFYKVD
-74 IPSEYHDTNDVN
+74 IPSEFHDTKDVN
-86 ELIDYITQPSGVMHR
+86 EFIDYMTHPSGIMHR
-101 RVMLEGDWW
+101 RVMLEGNWRKDCD
-110 KNGAGALLAV
+110 GALLAV
-120 KKDKGDFCAI
+120 TKDKGEFCAL

-135 GGYTFLDTK
+135 GGYSFWNTS
-144 SGAKVRVTNKNK
+144 SGAREKLTGKHK
-156 DMFEKEALCFYMPL
+156 DMFEKEALCFYEPL
-170 PVVEMSG
+170 SEEVKNG
-177 KQLLIF
+177 KQLLFF
-183 LLKRIAPSDYAMVLI
+183 LLKHIAIFDYAIVLL
-198 ATLLATLLGML
+198 ATLLATLLGMM
-209 TPFMTGF
+209 TPYISGI
-216 IFSRLIPA
+216 IFSRLIPS
-224 GKGEIVFTASILLII
+224 GKTDIVFTTAILLLI
-239 TAFAAYIM
+239 TVLAAYIM
-247 SIVRTGTLER
+247 SVVRTGTLER
-257 IKDRMDNILQNA
+257 IKNRMENVVKNA
-269 LMSRLIH
+269 LMSKLMH
-276 LPPRFFQRKSSG
+276 LPLRFFQRKSAG
-288 GLAECINYLERISVI
+288 GLATIITYLDRLPMV
-303 IADAI
+303 IADVL
-308 LGPGITAVFSLG
+308 LGPCITAVFSFA
-320 YVVQIW
+320 YVIQIGV
-326 LLAPAL
+326 LAPSL

-352 QRARLFREE
+352 QKLRLTREE
-361 FAANME
+361 LNANME

-389 RMLSRWAKAYKNR
+389 RIVSRWAKAYKNR
-402 AKAGYNIYFPS
+402 AKAAYKVYFPS

-421 ATALAGT
+421 AAALAGT
-428 LWVYFAGAVRG
+428 LWVYFSGASRG

-446 AFLSAFTIA
+446 VFLSAFSIA
-455 TNNLTSLSE
+455 TNNITSLSE
-464 SGQLLYFFKP
+464 CAQHLPFLKPSLKLIEP
-474 ILNFVAPVLGE
+474 ILSEA
-485 VPETSAGKT
+485 PETSAGKT
-494 IVGRLSGAIELSHVT
+494 VVGRLSGAIEMSHVT
-509 FRYSENGPVVLD
+509 FRYSEKSPAVLD
-521 DLDLKINPGE
+521 DLNLKIKPRE

-557 NGLVTYDQKDLE
+557 SGMVMYDQKDLA
-569 ELDPASMRRN
+569 ELDPASLRRN
-579 IGAVLQN
+579 IGVVLQN
-586 GTLFAGSIFSNI
+586 GKLFAGSIFSNI

-613 AEMASMADDIRNM
+613 AEMAGMADDIRNM

-675 QKKVSDTLDKL
+675 QKKVSDTLDTL

-695 RLSTIRNCDRILVL
+695 RLSTIRNCDRILVM

>member
-1 MRKQGE
+1 MRKQE
-7 KLMYRSDMGIFEQQ
+7 KKRSNMGIFEEH
-21 LRERQKRDQKEMSHS
+21 LRERLKRDDAELSHS
-36 IMDVI
+36 IDDVI

-52 DEASTENLRH
+52 DGTSMENLRH
-62 ELALICQLYKVE
+62 ELELICQFYKVD
-74 IPSEYHDTNDVN
+74 IPSEFHDTKDVN
-86 ELIDYITQPSGVMHR
+86 EFIDYMTHPSGIMHR
-101 RVMLEGDWW
+101 RVMLEGNWW
-110 KNGAGALLAV
+110 KDCDGALLAV
-120 KKDKGDFCAI
+120 TKDKGEFCAL

-135 GGYTFLDTK
+135 GGYSFWNTS
-144 SGAKVRVTNKNK
+144 SGAREKLTSKHK
-156 DMFEKEALCFYMPL
+156 DMFEKEALCFYEPL
-170 PVVEMSG
+170 PEEVKNG
-177 KQLLIF
+177 KQLLFFLFKHIAIF
-183 LLKRIAPSDYAMVLI
+183 DYAIVLL
-198 ATLLATLLGML
+198 ATLLATLLGMM
-209 TPFMTGF
+209 TPYISGI
-216 IFSRLIPA
+216 IFSRLIPS
-224 GKGEIVFTASILLII
+224 GKTDIVFTTAILLLI
-239 TAFAAYIM
+239 TVLAAYIM
-247 SIVRTGTLER
+247 SVVRTGTLER
-257 IKDRMDNILQNA
+257 IKNRMENVVQNA
-269 LMSRLIH
+269 LMSKLMH
-276 LPPRFFQRKSSG
+276 LPPRFFQRKSAG
-288 GLAECINYLERISVI
+288 GLATIITYLDRLPMV
-303 IADAI
+303 IADVL
-308 LGPGITAVFSLG
+308 LGPCITAVFSFA
-320 YVVQIW
+320 YVIQIGV
-326 LLAPAL
+326 LAPSL

-352 QRARLFREE
+352 QKLRLTREE
-361 FAANME
+361 LNANME

-389 RMLSRWAKAYKNR
+389 RIVSRWAKAYKNR
-402 AKAGYNIYFPS
+402 AKAAYKVYFPS

-421 ATALAGT
+421 AAALAGT
-428 LWVYFAGAVRG
+428 LWVYFSGASRG

-446 AFLSAFTIA
+446 VFLSAFSIA
-455 TNNLTSLSE
+455 TNNITSLSE
-464 SGQLLYFFKP
+464 CAQHLPFLKPSLKLIEP
-474 ILNFVAPVLGE
+474 ILNE
-485 VPETSAGKT
+485 TPETSAGKT
-494 IVGRLSGAIELSHVT
+494 VVGRLSGAIEMSHVT
-509 FRYSENGPVVLD
+509 FRYSEKSPVVLD
-521 DLDLKINPGE
+521 DLNLKIKPRE

-557 NGLVTYDQKDLE
+557 SGMVMYDQKDLA
-569 ELDPASMRRN
+569 ELDPASLRRN
-579 IGAVLQN
+579 IGVVLQN
-586 GTLFAGSIFSNI
+586 GKLFAGSIFSNI

-613 AEMASMADDIRNM
+613 AEMAGMADDIRNM

-675 QKKVSDTLDKL
+675 QKKVSDTLDTL

-695 RLSTIRNCDRILVL
+695 RLSTIRNCDRILVM

>member
-1 MRKQGE
+1 MRKQE
-7 KLMYRSDMGIFEQQ
+7 KKRSNMGIFEEQ
-21 LRERQKRDQKEMSHS
+21 LRERLKRDDAELSHS
-36 IMDVI
+36 IDDVI

-52 DEASTENLRH
+52 DGTSMENLRH
-62 ELALICQLYKVE
+62 ELELICQFYKVE
-74 IPSEYHDTNDVN
+74 IPSEFHDTKDVN
-86 ELIDYITQPSGVMHR
+86 EFIDYMTHPSGIMHR
-101 RVMLEGDWW
+101 RVMLEGNWW
-110 KNGAGALLAV
+110 KDCDGALLAV
-120 KKDKGDFCAI
+120 TKDKGEFCAL

-135 GGYTFLDTK
+135 GGYSFWNTS
-144 SGAKVRVTNKNK
+144 SGAREKLTSKHK
-156 DMFEKEALCFYMPL
+156 DMFEKEALCFYEPL
-170 PVVEMSG
+170 PEEVKNG
-177 KQLLIF
+177 KQLLFFLFKHIAIF
-183 LLKRIAPSDYAMVLI
+183 DYAIVLL
-198 ATLLATLLGML
+198 ATLLATLLGMM
-209 TPFMTGF
+209 TPYISGI
-216 IFSRLIPA
+216 IFSRLIPS
-224 GKGEIVFTASILLII
+224 GKTDIVFTTAILLLI
-239 TAFAAYIM
+239 TVLAAYIM
-247 SIVRTGTLER
+247 SVVRTGTLER
-257 IKDRMDNILQNA
+257 IKNRMENVVQNA
-269 LMSRLIH
+269 LMSKLMH
-276 LPPRFFQRKSSG
+276 LPPRFFQRKSAG
-288 GLAECINYLERISVI
+288 GLATIITYLDRLPMV
-303 IADAI
+303 IADVL
-308 LGPGITAVFSLG
+308 LGPCITAVFSFA
-320 YVVQIW
+320 YVIQIGV
-326 LLAPAL
+326 LAPSL

-352 QRARLFREE
+352 QKLRLTREE
-361 FAANME
+361 LNANME

-389 RMLSRWAKAYKNR
+389 RIVSRWAKAYKNR
-402 AKAGYNIYFPS
+402 AKAAYKVYFPS

-421 ATALAGT
+421 AAALAGT
-428 LWVYFAGAVRG
+428 LWVYFSGASRG

-446 AFLSAFTIA
+446 VFLSAFSIA
-455 TNNLTSLSE
+455 TNNITSLSE
-464 SGQLLYFFKP
+464 CAQHLPFLKPSLKLIEP
-474 ILNFVAPVLGE
+474 ILSE
-485 VPETSAGKT
+485 TPETSAGKT
-494 IVGRLSGAIELSHVT
+494 VVGRLSGAIEMSHVT
-509 FRYSENGPVVLD
+509 FRYSEKSPVVLD
-521 DLDLKINPGE
+521 DLNLKIKPRE

-557 NGLVTYDQKDLE
+557 SGMVMYDQKDLA
-569 ELDPASMRRN
+569 ELDPASLRRN
-579 IGAVLQN
+579 IGVVLQN
-586 GTLFAGSIFSNI
+586 GKLFAGSIFSNI

-613 AEMASMADDIRNM
+613 AEMAGMADDIRNM

-675 QKKVSDTLDKL
+675 QKKVSDTLDTL

-695 RLSTIRNCDRILVL
+695 RLSTIRNCDRILVM

>member
-1 MRKQGE
+1 MRKQE
-7 KLMYRSDMGIFEQQ
+7 KKRSNMGIFEEQ
-21 LRERQKRDQKEMSHS
+21 LLERLKRDDAELSHS
-36 IMDVI
+36 IDDVI

-52 DEASTENLRH
+52 DGTSMENLRH
-62 ELALICQLYKVE
+62 ELELICQFYKVD
-74 IPSEYHDTNDVN
+74 IPSEFHDTKDVN
-86 ELIDYITQPSGVMHR
+86 EFIDYMTHPSGIMHR
-101 RVMLEGDWW
+101 RVMLEGNWW
-110 KNGAGALLAV
+110 KDCDGALLAV
-120 KKDKGDFCAI
+120 TKDKGEFCAL

-135 GGYTFLDTK
+135 GGYSFWNTS
-144 SGAKVRVTNKNK
+144 SGAREKLTSKHK
-156 DMFEKEALCFYMPL
+156 DMFEKEALCFYEPL
-170 PVVEMSG
+170 PEEVKNG
-177 KQLLIF
+177 KQLLFFLFKHIAIF
-183 LLKRIAPSDYAMVLI
+183 DYAIVLL
-198 ATLLATLLGML
+198 ATLLATLLGMM
-209 TPFMTGF
+209 TPYISGI
-216 IFSRLIPA
+216 IFSRLIPS
-224 GKGEIVFTASILLII
+224 GKTDIVFTTAILLLI
-239 TAFAAYIM
+239 TVLAAYIM
-247 SIVRTGTLER
+247 SVVRTGTLER
-257 IKDRMDNILQNA
+257 IKNRMENVVQNA
-269 LMSRLIH
+269 LMSKLMH
-276 LPPRFFQRKSSG
+276 LPPRFFQRKSAG
-288 GLAECINYLERISVI
+288 GLATIITYLDRLPMV
-303 IADAI
+303 IADVL
-308 LGPGITAVFSLG
+308 LGPCITAVFSFA
-320 YVVQIW
+320 YVIQIGV
-326 LLAPAL
+326 LAPSL

-352 QRARLFREE
+352 QKLRLTREE
-361 FAANME
+361 LNANME

-389 RMLSRWAKAYKNR
+389 RIVSRWAKAYKNR
-402 AKAGYNIYFPS
+402 AKAAYKVYFPS

-421 ATALAGT
+421 AAALAGT
-428 LWVYFAGAVRG
+428 LWVYFSGASRG

-446 AFLSAFTIA
+446 VFLSAFSIA
-455 TNNLTSLSE
+455 TNNITSLSE
-464 SGQLLYFFKP
+464 CAQHLPFLKPSLKLIEP
-474 ILNFVAPVLGE
+474 ILSEA
-485 VPETSAGKT
+485 PETSAGKMV
-494 IVGRLSGAIELSHVT
+494 VGRLSGAIEMSHVT
-509 FRYSENGPVVLD
+509 FRYSEKSPVVLD
-521 DLDLKINPGE
+521 DLNLKIKPRE

-557 NGLVTYDQKDLE
+557 SGMVMYDQKDLA
-569 ELDPASMRRN
+569 ELDPASLRRN
-579 IGAVLQN
+579 IGVVLQN
-586 GTLFAGSIFSNI
+586 GKLFAGSIFSNI

-613 AEMASMADDIRNM
+613 AEMAGMADDIRNM

-675 QKKVSDTLDKL
+675 QKKVSDTLDTL

-695 RLSTIRNCDRILVL
+695 RLSTIRNCDRILVM

>member
-1 MRKQGE
+1 MRKQE
-7 KLMYRSDMGIFEQQ
+7 KKRSNMGIFEEH
-21 LRERQKRDQKEMSHS
+21 LRERLKRDDAELSHS
-36 IMDVI
+36 IDDVI

-52 DEASTENLRH
+52 DGTSMENLRH
-62 ELALICQLYKVE
+62 ELELICQFYKVD
-74 IPSEYHDTNDVN
+74 IPSEFHDTKDVN
-86 ELIDYITQPSGVMHR
+86 EFIDYMTHPSGIMHR
-101 RVMLEGDWW
+101 RVMLEGNWW
-110 KNGAGALLAV
+110 KDCDGALLAV
-120 KKDKGDFCAI
+120 TKDKGEFCAL

-135 GGYTFLDTK
+135 GGYSFWNTS
-144 SGAKVRVTNKNK
+144 SGAREKLTSKHK
-156 DMFEKEALCFYMPL
+156 DMFEKEALCFYEPL
-170 PVVEMSG
+170 PEEVKNG
-177 KQLLIF
+177 KQLLFFLFKHIAIF
-183 LLKRIAPSDYAMVLI
+183 DYAIVLL
-198 ATLLATLLGML
+198 ATLLATLLGMM
-209 TPFMTGF
+209 TPYISGI
-216 IFSRLIPA
+216 IFSRLIPS
-224 GKGEIVFTASILLII
+224 GKTDIVFTTAILLLI
-239 TAFAAYIM
+239 TVLAAYIM
-247 SIVRTGTLER
+247 SVVRTGTLER
-257 IKDRMDNILQNA
+257 IKNRMENVVQNA
-269 LMSRLIH
+269 LMSKLMH
-276 LPPRFFQRKSSG
+276 LPPRFFQMKSAG
-288 GLAECINYLERISVI
+288 GLATIITYLDRLPMV
-303 IADAI
+303 IADVL
-308 LGPGITAVFSLG
+308 LGPCITAVFSFA
-320 YVVQIW
+320 YVIQIGV
-326 LLAPAL
+326 LAPSL

-352 QRARLFREE
+352 QKLRLTREE
-361 FAANME
+361 LNANME

-389 RMLSRWAKAYKNR
+389 RIVSRWAKAYKNR
-402 AKAGYNIYFPS
+402 AKAAYKVYFPS

-421 ATALAGT
+421 AAALAGT
-428 LWVYFAGAVRG
+428 LWVYFSGASRG

-446 AFLSAFTIA
+446 VFLSAFSIA
-455 TNNLTSLSE
+455 TNNITSLSE
-464 SGQLLYFFKP
+464 CAQHLPFLKPSLKLIEP
-474 ILNFVAPVLGE
+474 ILSEA
-485 VPETSAGKT
+485 PETSAGKT
-494 IVGRLSGAIELSHVT
+494 VVGRLSGAIEMSHVT
-509 FRYSENGPVVLD
+509 FRYSEKSPVVLN
-521 DLDLKINPGE
+521 DLNLKIKPRE

-557 NGLVTYDQKDLE
+557 SGMVMYDQKDLA
-569 ELDPASMRRN
+569 ELDPASLRRN
-579 IGAVLQN
+579 IGVVLQN
-586 GTLFAGSIFSNI
+586 GKLFAGSIFSNI

-613 AEMASMADDIRNM
+613 AEMAGMADDIRNM

-675 QKKVSDTLDKL
+675 QKKVSDTLDTL

-695 RLSTIRNCDRILVL
+695 RLSTIRNCDRILVM

>member
-1 MRKQGE
+1 MRKQE
-7 KLMYRSDMGIFEQQ
+7 KKRSNMGIFEEQ
-21 LRERQKRDQKEMSHS
+21 LRERLKRDDAELSHS
-36 IMDVI
+36 IDDVI

-52 DEASTENLRH
+52 DGTSMENLRH
-62 ELALICQLYKVE
+62 ELELICQFYKVD
-74 IPSEYHDTNDVN
+74 IPSKFHDTKDVN
-86 ELIDYITQPSGVMHR
+86 EFIDYMTHPSGIMHR
-101 RVMLEGDWW
+101 RVMLEGNWW
-110 KNGAGALLAV
+110 KDCDGALLAV
-120 KKDKGDFCAI
+120 TKDKGEFCAL

-135 GGYTFLDTK
+135 GGYSFWNTS
-144 SGAKVRVTNKNK
+144 SGAREKLTSKHK
-156 DMFEKEALCFYMPL
+156 DMFEKEALCFYEPL
-170 PVVEMSG
+170 PEEVKNG
-177 KQLLIF
+177 KQLLFFLFKHIAIF
-183 LLKRIAPSDYAMVLI
+183 DYAIVLL
-198 ATLLATLLGML
+198 ATLLATLLGMM
-209 TPFMTGF
+209 TPYISGI
-216 IFSRLIPA
+216 IFSRLIPS
-224 GKGEIVFTASILLII
+224 GKTDIVFTTAILLLI
-239 TAFAAYIM
+239 TVLAAYIM
-247 SIVRTGTLER
+247 SVVRTGTLER
-257 IKDRMDNILQNA
+257 IKNRMENVVQNA
-269 LMSRLIH
+269 LMSKLMH
-276 LPPRFFQRKSSG
+276 LPPRFFQRKSAG
-288 GLAECINYLERISVI
+288 GLATIITYLDRLPMV
-303 IADAI
+303 IADVL
-308 LGPGITAVFSLG
+308 LGPCITAVFSFA
-320 YVVQIW
+320 YVIQIGV
-326 LLAPAL
+326 LAPSL

-352 QRARLFREE
+352 QKLRLTREE
-361 FAANME
+361 LNANME

-389 RMLSRWAKAYKNR
+389 RIVSRWAKAYKNR
-402 AKAGYNIYFPS
+402 AKAAYKVYFPS

-421 ATALAGT
+421 AAALAGT
-428 LWVYFAGAVRG
+428 LWVYFSGASRG

-446 AFLSAFTIA
+446 VFLSAFSIA
-455 TNNLTSLSE
+455 TNNITSLSE
-464 SGQLLYFFKP
+464 CAQHLPFLKPSLKLIEP
-474 ILNFVAPVLGE
+474 ILSEA
-485 VPETSAGKT
+485 PETSAGKT
-494 IVGRLSGAIELSHVT
+494 VVGRLSGAIEMSHVT
-509 FRYSENGPVVLD
+509 FRYSEKSPVVLD
-521 DLDLKINPGE
+521 DLNLKIKPRE

-557 NGLVTYDQKDLE
+557 SGMVMYDQKDLA
-569 ELDPASMRRN
+569 ELDPASLRRN
-579 IGAVLQN
+579 IGVVLQN
-586 GTLFAGSIFSNI
+586 GKLFAGSIFSNI

-613 AEMASMADDIRNM
+613 AEMAGMADDIRNM

-675 QKKVSDTLDKL
+675 QKKVSDTLDTL

-695 RLSTIRNCDRILVL
+695 RLSTIRNCDRILVM

>member
-1 MRKQGE
+1 MRKQE
-7 KLMYRSDMGIFEQQ
+7 KKRSNMGIFEEQ
-21 LRERQKRDQKEMSHS
+21 LRERLKRDDAELSHS
-36 IMDVI
+36 IDDVI

-52 DEASTENLRH
+52 DGTSMENLRH
-62 ELALICQLYKVE
+62 ELELICQFYKVD
-74 IPSEYHDTNDVN
+74 IPSEFHDTKDVN
-86 ELIDYITQPSGVMHR
+86 EFIDYMTHPSGIMHR
-101 RVMLEGDWW
+101 RVMLEGNWW
-110 KNGAGALLAV
+110 KDCDGALLAV
-120 KKDKGDFCAI
+120 TKDKGEFCAL

-135 GGYTFLDTK
+135 GGYSFWNTS
-144 SGAKVRVTNKNK
+144 SGAREKLTGKHN
-156 DMFEKEALCFYMPL
+156 DMFEKEALCFYEPL
-170 PVVEMSG
+170 PEEVKNG
-177 KQLLIF
+177 KQLLFFLFKHIAIF
-183 LLKRIAPSDYAMVLI
+183 DYAIVLL
-198 ATLLATLLGML
+198 ATLLATLLGMM
-209 TPFMTGF
+209 TPYISGI
-216 IFSRLIPA
+216 IFSRLIPS
-224 GKGEIVFTASILLII
+224 GKTDIVFTTAILLLI
-239 TAFAAYIM
+239 TVLAAYIM
-247 SIVRTGTLER
+247 SVVRTGTLER
-257 IKDRMDNILQNA
+257 IKNRMENVVQNA
-269 LMSRLIH
+269 LMSKLMH
-276 LPPRFFQRKSSG
+276 LPPRFFQRKSAG
-288 GLAECINYLERISVI
+288 GLATIITYLDRLPMV
-303 IADAI
+303 IADVL
-308 LGPGITAVFSLG
+308 LGPCITAVFSFA
-320 YVVQIW
+320 YVIQIGV
-326 LLAPAL
+326 LAPSL

-352 QRARLFREE
+352 QKLRLTREE
-361 FAANME
+361 LNANME

-389 RMLSRWAKAYKNR
+389 RIVSRWAKAYKNR
-402 AKAGYNIYFPS
+402 AKAAYKVYFPS

-421 ATALAGT
+421 AAALAGT
-428 LWVYFAGAVRG
+428 LWVYFSGASRG

-446 AFLSAFTIA
+446 VFLSAFSIA
-455 TNNLTSLSE
+455 TNNITSLSE
-464 SGQLLYFFKP
+464 CAQHLPFLKPSLKLIEP
-474 ILNFVAPVLGE
+474 ILSE
-485 VPETSAGKT
+485 TPETSAGKT
-494 IVGRLSGAIELSHVT
+494 VVGRLSGAIEMSHVT
-509 FRYSENGPVVLD
+509 FRYSEKSPVVLD
-521 DLDLKINPGE
+521 DLNLKIKPRE

-557 NGLVTYDQKDLE
+557 SGMVMYDQKDLA
-569 ELDPASMRRN
+569 ELDPASLRRN
-579 IGAVLQN
+579 IGVVLQN
-586 GTLFAGSIFSNI
+586 GKLFAGSIFSNI

-613 AEMASMADDIRNM
+613 AEMAGMADDIRNM

-675 QKKVSDTLDKL
+675 QKKVSDTLDTL

-695 RLSTIRNCDRILVL
+695 RLSTIRNCDRILVM